1 MVVLDLA
8 SDKGGPPGA
17 VDDQATLLDG
27 HRAAASLL
35 EVNPTPMSEETIQ
48 EGASSELSALLLRL
62 PPSSTVTE
70 IVDSEEGESYA
81 YSRCV
86 QPIANAASAS
96 ASALAESDY
105 ARSLTHFLIVCIMAA
120 SYSRFLA
127 AYCGVPQ
134 KINRSWQHWIFTS
147 IVTLCGAIV
156 IHRIC
161 RPTKLWVTAATPFVY
176 SLIQMVVG
184 AIPLS
189 ADADTIKSAPALGVA
204 TIILAAS
211 ALGILMTR
219 YAYYHVDCVAR
230 LLMGIVF
237 LVFLWLRTPPGY
249 YFHLHHY
256 LHCTLLALAFGRVKG
271 EEVPAIAQAILIGM
285 ALQGAAVWGTDS
297 LYDKKAD
304 E

>member
-1 MVVLDLA
+1 
-8 SDKGGPPGA
+8 KGGPPGA
-17 VDDQATLLDG
+17 VDDRATLLDG
-27 HRAAASLL
+27 QRAAASLL
-35 EVNPTPMSEETIQ
+35 EVNPLPMSEGTMQ
-48 EGASSELSALLLRL
+48 EG
-62 PPSSTVTE
+62 
-70 IVDSEEGESYA
+70 YA

-86 QPIANAASAS
+86 QPIASAASAS

-105 ARSLTHFLIVCIMAA
+105 ARSLSHFLIVCIMAA
-120 SYSRFLA
+120 AYSRFLA

-147 IVTLCGAIV
+147 IVALCGAIV

-161 RPTKLWVTAATPFVY
+161 RPTKLWVTAATPFAGEKIACGLSLASLWRFRQSGLSLVAWELVY

-297 LYDKKAD
+297 LYDKKA
-304 E
+304 EE